1 MEDLNKVELLQEI
14 IGSSKEFKF
23 ETDEIMNIRKY
34 YDTKQSININF
45 VALMEIMFEK
55 LDDEDI
61 NRILFNVLSSN
72 LCITQEHST
81 EAEQPQS
88 EPPA

>member
-45 VALMEIMFEK
+45 VALIEVMFEK

-61 NRILFNVLSSN
+61 DRILLTDEELEND
-72 LCITQEHST
+72 EY
-81 EAEQPQS
+81 EY
-88 EPPA
+88 